1 MRRIVNIAIIAVIM
15 LLGFLVP
22 LPTGFFSPIYYGV
35 YADSSESWQLKNGV
49 LLTTKHGM
57 TKVIKP
63 DAFQN
68 MVIKIANG
76 VVSSDYPIPINL
88 QDKDG
93 AFVGTVRYILQGSYS
108 GSSGMAGTYTLS
120 IDGTLTSEGKSD
132 KFVLP
137 LTGPFSGP
145 GGLAEGKTVTVSFA
159 EGTGPPIPGCEGS
172 TKSTLDPFSISY
184 TVAKPSII
192 PSLPA
197 SSPIKPPVACK
208 LPTLRK

>member
-1 MRRIVNIAIIAVIM
+1 MRRIVNIATIAGIM
-15 LLGFLVP
+15 LLGFVIP
-22 LPTGFFSPIYYGV
+22 LPAQLFSPLYYSV
-35 YADSSESWQLKNGV
+35 YADASESWQLKNGL
-49 LLTTKHGM
+49 LLTTKHDM

-76 VVSSDYPIPINL
+76 VVSSDYPIPISL

-93 AFVGTVRYILQGSYS
+93 SFVGTVRYILQGSYS
-108 GSSGMAGTYTLS
+108 GSSGMAGTYTCS
-120 IDGTLTSEGKSD
+120 IDGTMSSKGESGK
-132 KFVLP
+132 FALA

-145 GGLAEGKTVTVSFA
+145 GGLAEGKTVIVSFA
-159 EGTGPPIPGCEGS
+159 EGIGPPIPGCEGS
-172 TKSTLDPFSISY
+172 DKSKLDPFSISY

>member
-1 MRRIVNIAIIAVIM
+1 MRRIVNIAIIAGIM
-15 LLGFLVP
+15 LLGFVIP
-22 LPTGFFSPIYYGV
+22 LPAQLFSPLYYSV
-35 YADSSESWQLKNGV
+35 YADASESWQLKNGV
-49 LLTTKHGM
+49 LLTTKHAM

-63 DAFQN
+63 EAFQN

-93 AFVGTVRYILQGSYS
+93 SFVGTVRYILQGSYS
-108 GSSGMAGTYTLS
+108 GSSGMAGTYTCS

-132 KFVLP
+132 KFVLA

-159 EGTGPPIPGCEGS
+159 EAIGPPFPGCKES
-172 TKSTLDPFSISY
+172 TKTNMDPFSLSFS
-184 TVAKPSII
+184 VAKPSVI

-197 SSPIKPPVACK
+197 SLPIKPPTACK

>member
-1 MRRIVNIAIIAVIM
+1 
-15 LLGFLVP
+15 
-22 LPTGFFSPIYYGV
+22 
-35 YADSSESWQLKNGV
+35 
-49 LLTTKHGM
+49 M
-57 TKVIKP
+57 TEVIKP

-68 MVIKIANG
+68 MEIKISNG
-76 VVSSDYPIPINL
+76 LVSSDFPIPINL

-93 AFVGTVRYILQGSYS
+93 SFVGTVRYVLQGSYS
-108 GSSGMAGTYTLS
+108 GSSGMTGTYTCK
-120 IDGTLTSEGKSD
+120 IDGTLSSEGKSD
-132 KFVLP
+132 KFTLA

-159 EGTGPPIPGCEGS
+159 EAIGPPFPGCKES
-172 TKSTLDPFSISY
+172 TETKLDPFSISY